1 MVKQIMKPYFEN
13 FLNNGK
19 AFQRVIRERM
29 AEQPDP
35 LLNEKKALATD
46 FSNASVREITF
57 EQARDVILTYESMNS
72 STKHSFGLFF
82 GQYLAGVVCFGS
94 TAGSQVAESVCGQK
108 HKHKV
113 IAIVRGASGVHWA
126 HPHSASFL
134 IGAACRAMTTKGY
147 HIFVAYSSIE
157 FGEIGTVYQSSGW
170 AYCSMTNPTEKYKT
184 LDGRVHDSR
193 QIHGLTRDRTGG
205 GLQYTRTRAEQKQLL
220 VAEGCEFF
228 MGEAKHRY
236 VGFYGDRRTK
246 RALREALRWEI
257 YPYPKRSNPTGDG
270 ADGGDQLLAR

>member
-1 MVKQIMKPYFEN
+1 
-13 FLNNGK
+13 
-19 AFQRVIRERM
+19 VIRESL

-35 LLNEKKALATD
+35 LLKEKKALAID
-46 FSNASVREITF
+46 FRQAVVREITF

-94 TAGSQVAESVCGQK
+94 TAGSHVAESVCGQE

-113 IAIVRGASGVHWA
+113 IALVRGASGVHWA

-134 IGAACRAMTTKGY
+134 ISAACSAMTKKGY
-147 HIFVAYSSIE
+147 HIFVAYSDAE
-157 FGEIGTVYQSSGW
+157 FGEIGTVYQSIGW
-170 AYCSMTNPTEKYKT
+170 AYCSTTSPTEKYKT

-205 GLQYTRTRAEQKQLL
+205 GLRYTRTRAKQRQILL
-220 VAEGCEFF
+220 KEGCEFF
-228 MGEAKHRY
+228 MGRQSIGTSEFMVTGGRSDFSDVACDGMRCL
-236 VGFYGDRRTK
+236 TPN
-246 RALREALRWEI
+246 A
-257 YPYPKRSNPTGDG
+257 SNPRYRPQPRLMVATSCC
-270 ADGGDQLLAR
+270 R